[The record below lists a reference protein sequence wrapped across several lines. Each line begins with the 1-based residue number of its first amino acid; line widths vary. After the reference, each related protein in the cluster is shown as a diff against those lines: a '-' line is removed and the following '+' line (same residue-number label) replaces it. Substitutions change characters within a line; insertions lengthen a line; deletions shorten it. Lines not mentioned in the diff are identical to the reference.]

1 MKTFDLENFKDAWR
15 NEASFGGENLTD
27 QKITAYLTAST
38 NDLYSFFRKGLLF
51 DIIFKLGLF
60 TVIPVLTYIYPGHG
74 ILNVID
80 ILSIFIILTSIGWQI
95 FVLKELPDR
104 HESEF
109 KVADTLQRYLH
120 YFYKYYLLSVYVM
133 ALSAVLFFVIG
144 SNHYFLIKYNQLPA
158 FDAEDIMVLSAGIL
172 LSFGLS
178 IISHHTFSKF
188 RIGQAE
194 QTLEDIREN
203 DIDDLSI
210 SNDITRR
217 KQWTRFFSLA
227 IIVGIII
234 LIILLLKI

>member
-15 NEASFGGENLTD
+15 NEASFSGKNLTD

-60 TVIPVLTYIYPGHG
+60 TAILVLTYIYPGHG
-74 ILNVID
+74 ILNLID
-80 ILSIFIILTSIGWQI
+80 ILSILIIIISIGWQI
-95 FVLKELPDR
+95 YVLKKLPDR

-120 YFYKYYLLSVYVM
+120 YFYRYYLLSVYIM
-133 ALSAVLFFVIG
+133 ALSAVLFFIIG
-144 SNHYFLIKYNQLPA
+144 SNHYFLIKYNQLPS
-158 FDAEDIMVLSAGIL
+158 FDSEDIMVLSAGIL

-178 IISHHTFSKF
+178 FISHQTFSKF

-194 QTLEDIREN
+194 QTLEDIRED
-203 DIDDLSI
+203 DIDDLRI
-210 SNDITRR
+210 AYVNTRR
-217 KQWTRFFSLA
+217 KRWTRFFGFA
-227 IIVGIII
+227 IIVGVII
-234 LIILLLKI
+234 LIILLLKT